1 MLNKTFISR
10 LKTFEENLDDTVVNL
25 MLKDPRYIIDAIQ
38 TRLLNTGI
46 AGDGGLIGGGQYSA
60 KTIKEK
66 QKKGRPFAHFT
77 LKDEGDWYGSM
88 TVTKES
94 KEIIV
99 KAQDKS
105 PETLIGRYG
114 ESILELTEAE
124 INVMV
129 EFKIDPL
136 IQNMLDKFDTI
147 EIKL

>member
-46 AGDGGLIGGGQYSA
+46 AGDGRLIGTYSESYKQYKDA
-60 KTIKEK
+60 KGDESSFI
-66 QKKGRPFAHFT
+66 T
-77 LKDEGDWYGSM
+77 LRDTGDWYSGM
-88 TVTKES
+88 KVTKES

-99 KAQDKS
+99 NSSDWKNSELKS
-105 PETLIGRYG
+105 REG